1 MSADPLD
8 AYAQIRARAALGAG
22 LHVVQD
28 DRPLVIKPA
37 SLRRGAAIPPREW
50 LYGVQLVRRYITV
63 LVAPGGV
70 GKTSYSVVV
79 ALSMAGGRGLLGDWV
94 HAQANTL
101 CCGLEDPEDEFD
113 RRVAAAMDHYNLD
126 DEHLAGRLFI
136 LSGRERRLVIAA
148 LDADGMSIAYPDKDA
163 LIRLIREHNIGFVVV
178 DPFVN
183 SHELEEN
190 SNPHINAAARAWAEV
205 ADATG
210 CAILL
215 VHHTRKGALAGD
227 VDAARGASALINAA
241 RVALT
246 LTAMSPEE
254 AESFDIREDSRRLYV
269 RLDDGKANL
278 APPAGKARWFH
289 LASVPLGN
297 GTPAYPHGDN
307 VQVIE
312 AWEAPDVWKDLSDA
326 DLNAILDRIAAGNEQ
341 GQQYSASRRGRSNTR
356 WAGNVVMEMFGVQ
369 EGQAGKV
376 VAAWLKS
383 GLLVEGEYKD
393 PVTRKAAQ
401 GVTVNHSKRPGS

>member
-8 AYAQIRARAALGAG
+8 AYAALRARAAQASG
-22 LHVVQD
+22 LHVVHD
-28 DRPLVIKPA
+28 ASPLTIKPA

-50 LYGVQLVRRYITV
+50 LYGYQLVRRYITV

-79 ALSMAGGRGLLGDWV
+79 ALSVAGGKGLMGDWV

-136 LSGRERRLVIAA
+136 ISGRERRLVIAA

-163 LIRLIREHNIGFVVV
+163 LVRLIRENNIGFLVV

-215 VHHTRKGALAGD
+215 VHHTRKGAIAGD
-227 VDAARGASALINAA
+227 ADGARGASALIGAA
-241 RVALT
+241 RAAMT
-246 LTAMSPEE
+246 LTSMSPEE
-254 AESFDIREDSRRLYV
+254 AESFDIREDARRLYV
-269 RLDDGKANL
+269 RLDDAKSNL

-289 LASVPLGN
+289 LASVALGN
-297 GTPAYPHGDN
+297 ETPAYPKGDN

-312 AWEAPDVWKDLSDA
+312 AWEPPDVWKELSVA
-326 DLNAILDRIAAGNEQ
+326 DLNAILDRIAAGNGQ
-341 GQQYSASRRGRSNTR
+341 GQRFSGSRRGRSNTR
-356 WAGNVVMEMFGVQ
+356 WAGNVVMEMFDVE

-376 VAAWLKS
+376 INAWLKS
-383 GLLVEGEYKD
+383 GLLVEGEYSD
-393 PVTRKAAQ
+393 PVTRKKAQ
-401 GVTVNHSKRPGS
+401 GVTVDHSKRPG